1 MNHEKKTLHFRHLPQ
16 VSSLHHL
23 KTPCV
28 PRSDIHFSSFS
39 EKSIVAMDIF
49 FQSYRNE
56 FLISYYDT
64 LRLWHCCHWRK
75 CWVVMSRSISLRVS
89 DIFNSLQITKTIPE
103 QAVSF
108 GWNCCITS
116 KALTNTCMSTNKH
129 K

>member
-1 MNHEKKTLHFRHLPQ
+1 MNHEKKNTSLSTPPTSFVPTSFKNALRSQKRHSFFKLFRKKYRRNGHFY
-16 VSSLHHL
+16 
-23 KTPCV
+23 
-28 PRSDIHFSSFS
+28 
-39 EKSIVAMDIF
+39 
-49 FQSYRNE
+49 QSYRNE

-64 LRLWHCCHWRK
+64 LRLWHCCHRRK